1 MISRSL
7 FSFSSRK
14 PLLVCGLLI
23 AVGIDTSAEAAE
35 VCAGFRMPKEHCPAV
50 DLSVCGPKDLKCRA
64 ERLMAC
70 PSLQAPPSGY
80 EPYQLKIDF
89 PQTEP
94 EVEER
99 PWLKFAPFKAGSLQ
113 ERADQSRAYLSAVL
127 SYVMEGN
134 REVDWRV
141 EKNEVRDW
149 YYAPWMHFDGANGR
163 EPLRGLTRE
172 LCSAPGVLH
181 SLQKTPTDSWAVG
194 FYNAPGGYQIGQV
207 WKSWVEAA
215 TCPSEPAEPVDIGFP
230 EGTVSFKLLF
240 TTATADQVPFLKE
253 APGWEAYIFPTPPKP
268 ERDFCDAGY
277 VQDVHELRLLQLDI
291 AVKDTRSGNSTG
303 WTFGTFI
310 YMYDDKITDVWE
322 RLKPVGLQWGNDPQ
336 REQQDLAGLEPSK
349 WWQVPLL
356 EGWINPEVAALFRS
370 EGREWLGLHGRLN
383 GPVDNWKS
391 GCTSCHSAQ
400 AVGHKEG
407 DSILERP
414 GEDTLP
420 WHACGTADPKIGEP
434 CEVNSLFTK
443 FFANRRGDVSYEPGY
458 LPLDYSL
465 QLAKSLQF
473 YVDWL
478 NSARVSNTSTG
489 SYTKSDGPYLT
500 GSETGTYQDLQIEV
514 PAPKGA
520 NIRR

>member
-240 TTATADQVPFLKE
+240 TTAARIDSNHLPFL
-253 APGWEAYIFPTPPKP
+253 
-268 ERDFCDAGY
+268 
-277 VQDVHELRLLQLDI
+277 
-291 AVKDTRSGNSTG
+291 
-303 WTFGTFI
+303 
-310 YMYDDKITDVWE
+310 
-322 RLKPVGLQWGNDPQ
+322 
-336 REQQDLAGLEPSK
+336 
-349 WWQVPLL
+349 
-356 EGWINPEVAALFRS
+356 
-370 EGREWLGLHGRLN
+370 
-383 GPVDNWKS
+383 
-391 GCTSCHSAQ
+391 
-400 AVGHKEG
+400 
-407 DSILERP
+407 
-414 GEDTLP
+414 
-420 WHACGTADPKIGEP
+420 
-434 CEVNSLFTK
+434 
-443 FFANRRGDVSYEPGY
+443 
-458 LPLDYSL
+458 
-465 QLAKSLQF
+465 
-473 YVDWL
+473 
-478 NSARVSNTSTG
+478 
-489 SYTKSDGPYLT
+489 
-500 GSETGTYQDLQIEV
+500 
-514 PAPKGA
+514 
-520 NIRR
+520 